1 MGEDRSF
8 FRGGLGRCRRHGAG
22 VAGLETSPRAP
33 PVTPRPCRPTPGCC
47 RPPSKVTSST
57 PGGGDLLWFTLITGT
72 NRLKTLD
79 EITRKNVDQRD
90 DFVHINSSGWDN
102 LQAVLAL
109 VPRGT
114 PVVLDGKIPGLPPL
128 GEQSRNRI
136 LQMLRALGP

>member
-1 MGEDRSF
+1 MRIARFSEAGWLVAVATALVLSGCGDKSE
-8 FRGGLGRCRRHGAG
+8 GGTGDAAS
-22 VAGLETSPRAP
+22 VPADAGLLPASLKGYELYAWEE
-33 PVTPRPCRPTPGCC
+33 
-47 RPPSKVTSST
+47 
-57 PGGGDLLWFTLITGT
+57 GGLLWFTLITGT

-90 DFVHINSSGWDN
+90 DFVHINSSGWDD

-114 PVVLDGKIPGLPPL
+114 PVALDGKIPGLPPL
-128 GEQSRNRI
+128 GEQSRDRI